1 MRTVKILSRAIA
13 GNLPSYEV
21 APINCAPGCSK
32 DRSVIC
38 YHITEVPDN
47 VSDERVARLMEVSVD
62 LTWLSKPKRVGRF
75 TLKLSELG
83 EGKIIR

>member
-1 MRTVKILSRAIA
+1 MKTVKVLSRAN
-13 GNLPSYEV
+13 GSNLPTYEV

-32 DRSVIC
+32 NRSVIC

-62 LTWLSKPKRVGRF
+62 LTWVSKKQRF
-75 TLKLSELG
+75 TIKYSELG
-83 EGKIIR
+83 EGRIIR

>member
-1 MRTVKILSRAIA
+1 MKTVKILSRAN
-13 GNLPSYEV
+13 GRNLPTYEV
-21 APINCAPGCSK
+21 APINCTPGCSK
-32 DRSVIC
+32 NRSVIC

-62 LTWLSKPKRVGRF
+62 LTWLIKPDRVGRF
-75 TLKLSELG
+75 TLKFTELG